1 MRVGG
6 VYTVHPP
13 PFTISTTTYNVEVY
27 APAERA
33 DTLLPF
39 LLYPYMYSVDL
50 HFKEGGMENIIYTKL
65 ESGGKLAARLNIVYK
80 LD

>member
-1 MRVGG
+1 MRGG
-6 VYTVHPP
+6 GCTPT
-13 PFTISTTTYNVEVY
+13 PFYYIYGTTTYNVEVY

-50 HFKEGGMENIIYTKL
+50 HYREGGMENILYTKL